1 MAWIAVGSAAVGLT
15 GSVITGVQNN
25 KKNKALAGTQRQAQA
40 DQKAAQEQYRQDYGT
55 YQQDMRNLLGDRPE
69 LKLTN
74 NQDALQP
81 YLSSVQNDLMASQGR
96 AAGSEVRRDDI
107 RQNSADQIFRAQQA
121 SRTGSDLMGAI
132 GRIQAGE
139 YANARELGGREAQE
153 RVNRIDNKTTAFQSA
168 IKDNSIFNVNERARR
183 EAAMYQNDLDRFNQ
197 SFGFEQS
204 SQANLLNTN
213 LNFSAGNIAQNA
225 AIGQANA
232 NMMVNGLGDS
242 LNSLGNAGMVYA
254 GQNAQIKAD
263 AARYGNQSLPI
274 TIPPPSSTGMPTLPP
289 PTDPSITLPNNI
301 NTNTAFPSVNWND

>member
-15 GSVITGVQNN
+15 GSIITGVQNN
-25 KKNKALAGTQRQAQA
+25 KKNKALADTQRQAQA
-40 DQKAAQEQYRQDYGT
+40 DQKVAQEQYRQDYGT

-81 YLSSVQNDLMASQGR
+81 YLSSVQNDLLASQGR

-107 RQNSADQIFRAQQA
+107 RQNSADQIYRAQQA

-168 IKDNSIFNVNERARR
+168 IKDNSMFNVNERARR

-225 AIGQANA
+225 AIGQTNA

-242 LNSLGNAGMVYA
+242 LNALGNAGMVYA

-263 AARYGNQSLPI
+263 AARYDYGLGSPQ
-274 TIPPPSSTGMPTLPP
+274 TLPP
-289 PTDPSITLPNNI
+289 ASSLVRRELPPIPPIGMPNIPTSIPK
-301 NTNTAFPSVNWND
+301 VG

>member
-1 MAWIAVGSAAVGLT
+1 MALPLIAAGVGLA
-15 GSVITGVQNN
+15 GSLITGYQNN
-25 KKNKALAGTQRQAQA
+25 QKNKALLATQRKAQQ
-40 DQKAAQEQYRQDYGT
+40 DQLAAQEQYRKDYGA

-81 YLSSVQNDLMASQGR
+81 YLSSVQNDLLASQGR

-107 RQNSADQIFRAQQA
+107 RQNSADQIYRAQQA

-153 RVNRIDNKTTAFQSA
+153 RVNRIDNKTTAFQNA
-168 IKDNSIFNVNERARR
+168 IKANSMFNASEQTRR
-183 EAAMYQNDLDRFNQ
+183 ESAMFANDLDAFNQ
-197 SFGFEQS
+197 SFGFEQG

-213 LNFSAGNIAQNA
+213 LNFAAGNIAQNA

-242 LNSLGNAGMVYA
+242 LNALGNVGMQYA
-254 GQNAQIKAD
+254 IQDQQIQLD
-263 AARYGNQSLPI
+263 AAKYNSGINNKALPPAPSLVMRELPPI
-274 TIPPPSSTGMPTLPP
+274 GMPNI
-289 PTDPSITLPNNI
+289 PTSIPK
-301 NTNTAFPSVNWND
+301 VD

>member
-15 GSVITGVQNN
+15 GSIITGVQNN
-25 KKNKALAGTQRQAQA
+25 KKNKALASTQRQAQA
-40 DQKAAQEQYRQDYGT
+40 DQKAAQEQYRQDYGA
-55 YQQDMRNLLGDRPE
+55 YQKDMRNLLGDRPE
-69 LKLTN
+69 LNLTN

-107 RQNSADQIFRAQQA
+107 RQNSADQIYRAQQA

-153 RVNRIDNKTTAFQSA
+153 RVNRIDNKTTAFQNA
-168 IKDNSIFNVNERARR
+168 IKENSMFNINERARR

-232 NMMVNGLGDS
+232 NMMVNGFGDS
-242 LNSLGNAGMVYA
+242 LNALGNVGMQYA
-254 GQNAQIKAD
+254 IQDQQIQLD
-263 AARYGNQSLPI
+263 AAKYNSGINNKVLPPAPSLVRRE
-274 TIPPPSSTGMPTLPP
+274 IPPIPPIGMPNI
-289 PTDPSITLPNNI
+289 PTSIPK
-301 NTNTAFPSVNWND
+301 VG

>member
-1 MAWIAVGSAAVGLT
+1 MALPLIAAGVGLA
-15 GSVITGVQNN
+15 GSLITGYQNN
-25 KKNKALAGTQRQAQA
+25 KKNKALASTQRQAQA
-40 DQKAAQEQYRQDYGT
+40 DQKAAQEQYRQDYGA
-55 YQQDMRNLLGDRPE
+55 YQKDMRNLLGDRPE

-81 YLSSVQNDLMASQGR
+81 YLSSVQNDLLASQGR

-107 RQNSADQIFRAQQA
+107 RQNSADQIYRAQQA

-242 LNSLGNAGMVYA
+242 LTALGNAGMVYA

-263 AARYGNQSLPI
+263 AARYDYGLGSPK
-274 TIPPPSSTGMPTLPP
+274 TPPPPGSMIRQGELRNDVSLIPYIPT
-289 PTDPSITLPNNI
+289 SIPKGG
-301 NTNTAFPSVNWND
+301 

>member
-15 GSVITGVQNN
+15 GSIITGVQNN
-25 KKNKALAGTQRQAQA
+25 KKNKALAATQRQAQS
-40 DQKAAQEQYRQDYGT
+40 DQKAAQKKYQQDYGT

-107 RQNSADQIFRAQQA
+107 RQNSADQIYRASQA

-132 GRIQAGE
+132 GRIQSGE

-153 RVNRIDNKTTAFQSA
+153 RVRRIDTKTTAFQNA
-168 IKDNSIFNVNERARR
+168 VKDNSLFNANERVRR
-183 EAAMYQNDLDRFNQ
+183 ESAMYQNDLDRFNQ
-197 SFGFEQS
+197 SFGFEQG

-213 LNFSAGNIAQNA
+213 LNFAAGNIAQNA
-225 AIGQANA
+225 ATGQANA

-242 LNSLGNAGMVYA
+242 LNALGNAGMVYA
-254 GQNAQIKAD
+254 GQKAQIKAD
-263 AARYGNQSLPI
+263 AARYGSQSLPI
-274 TIPPPSSTGMPTLPP
+274 TIPPPSSTGMPNLPSPVDPTIPTLPQG
-289 PTDPSITLPNNI
+289 I
-301 NTNTAFPSVNWND
+301 NTGTTFNWNS

>member
-1 MAWIAVGSAAVGLT
+1 MALPLIAAGVGLA
-15 GSVITGVQNN
+15 GSLITGYQN
-25 KKNKALAGTQRQAQA
+25 KKKNEALLATQRQAQK
-40 DQKAAQEQYRQDYGT
+40 DQLAAQEQYRQDYGT

-69 LKLTN
+69 LNLTN

-107 RQNSADQIFRAQQA
+107 RQNSADQIYRAQQA

-153 RVNRIDNKTTAFQSA
+153 RVNRIDNKTTAFQNA
-168 IKDNSIFNVNERARR
+168 VKENSMFNVNERARR

-225 AIGQANA
+225 AIGQTNA

-242 LNSLGNAGMVYA
+242 LNALGNVGMVYA

-263 AARYGNQSLPI
+263 KAIAGV
-274 TIPPPSSTGMPTLPP
+274 TE
-289 PTDPSITLPNNI
+289 
-301 NTNTAFPSVNWND
+301 

>member
-1 MAWIAVGSAAVGLT
+1 MSFIAVGSAAVGLT
-15 GSVITGVQNN
+15 GSIITGVQNN
-25 KKNKALAGTQRQAQA
+25 KKNKALASTQRQAQA
-40 DQKAAQEQYRQDYGT
+40 DQKVAQEQYRQDYGT

-81 YLSSVQNDLMASQGR
+81 YLSSVQNDLLASQGR

-107 RQNSADQIFRAQQA
+107 RQNSADQIYRAQQA

-139 YANARELGGREAQE
+139 YTNARELGGREAQE

-168 IKDNSIFNVNERARR
+168 IKDNSMFNVNERARR

-225 AIGQANA
+225 AIGQTNA

-242 LNSLGNAGMVYA
+242 LNALGNAGMVYA

-263 AARYGNQSLPI
+263 KAIAGV
-274 TIPPPSSTGMPTLPP
+274 TE
-289 PTDPSITLPNNI
+289 
-301 NTNTAFPSVNWND
+301 